1 MISLT
6 IKIHLET
13 LVVDPAPIQ
22 YDVFLSYSHR
32 DDKQANYIVKLLQKL
47 HPKLRLFFDIQE
59 LKTGREDFKGNL
71 KQRCKGIYLLY
82 SIYRIK
88 IRIRVKVK
96 IRVRLRNRFKD

>member
-59 LKTGREDFKGNL
+59 LKTGKDHRLFLVVHWRVLCQKQL
-71 KQRCKGIYLLY
+71 KIYC
-82 SIYRIK
+82 
-88 IRIRVKVK
+88 
-96 IRVRLRNRFKD
+96 FC